1 MSTLVRWIAR
11 LAALLGARR
20 ADDEMTREMRAHL
33 DLIADDL
40 ERQGMAPEAARVAAR
55 RAFGGLEQVREQHR
69 DARSIV
75 WIEQLLQDLRHAVR
89 GLRKSPGFSIAAL
102 LSIVLGV
109 GVGISEA
116 RTYPPSPRKSRRET
130 TLCVDRSMCMKR
142 RRCGATCRGGLRC
155 VHG

>member
-1 MSTLVRWIAR
+1 MSIRVQWIAK
-11 LAALLGARR
+11 LSALFGARR

-40 ERQGMAPEAARVAAR
+40 ERQRVPPEAARAAAR

-69 DARSIV
+69 DARSVV
-75 WIEQLLQDLRHAVR
+75 WIEQLLQDLRHAIR

-109 GVGISEA
+109 
-116 RTYPPSPRKSRRET
+116 
-130 TLCVDRSMCMKR
+130 
-142 RRCGATCRGGLRC
+142 
-155 VHG
+155 